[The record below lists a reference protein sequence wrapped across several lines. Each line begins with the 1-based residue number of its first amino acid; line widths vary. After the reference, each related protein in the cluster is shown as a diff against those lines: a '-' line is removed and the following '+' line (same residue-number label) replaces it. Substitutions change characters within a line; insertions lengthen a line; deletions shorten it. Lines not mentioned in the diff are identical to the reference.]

1 MQGIFDPRW
10 VYHHRDTVESA
21 ALATIR
27 ITRPNNEV
35 EIEWEPDSGDV
46 LMPETYVLYEGSARW
61 QKNSQPTKRD
71 FLQDTANFQRVLVQ
85 VSIEKM
91 EQYRKEHPIPGVD
104 MLVRPNDRVELV
116 VNTPNTDSEGS
127 AVYVWGN
134 ATSSNPWHHTFKC
147 QENMK
152 QA

>member
-10 VYHHRDTVESA
+10 VTHHRGTVASA
-21 ALATIR
+21 ELATIR

-35 EIEWEPDSGDV
+35 EAMWDPDTGDV
-46 LMPETYVLYEGSARW
+46 LLPDVYVLYEGTARW

-85 VSIEKM
+85 VSMEKM
-91 EQYRKEHPIPGVD
+91 NAYQKANPIAGVD
-104 MLVRPNDRVELV
+104 MDIRPNDRIELV
-116 VNTPNTDSEGS
+116 SNASNPSSDGS
-127 AVYVWGN
+127 TVYVWGN
-134 ATSSNPWHHTFKC
+134 ATSSNAWHHTFKC

-152 QA
+152 QG